1 VREARGG
8 EAAPVARPAR
18 GVGVER
24 EVSEMRRRLKPPAA
38 GGHDVEVARAVGR
51 REEEGESPA
60 VGRPHRRRDVLGGA
74 RRQNPQRRPDSNDVL
89 PGQPDH
95 LRAVEVGKGEAAS
108 VRRPHDLARPAETR
122 VAFRE
127 VHAGRC
133 DRRDRP
139 ALERHELDGARPEPA
154 TVVVHERDEPSVG
167 RPRRPV
173 VVRVRTAVLRQPSDR
188 ATRQIDRAEL
198 GVEPA
203 VLPARMTERGGEGEA
218 LPVRRPRQLRGGVAD
233 VGISSLRNASKSGS
247 VGADHVDVPAA
258 VHVPTAADESEP
270 LSVRRPDRIVALSN
284 DVVVRAVLGG
294 DAPRGAKTGRPS
306 PGPASQ
312 RSPRPS
318 APTVSSVGGSLTG

>member
-1 VREARGG
+1 MCFPGSRTTFVPSRSVKA
-8 EAAPVARPAR
+8 
-18 GVGVER
+18 
-24 EVSEMRRRLKPPAA
+24 RRRPSGAHTTSLGLRKP
-38 GGHDVEVARAVGR
+38 
-51 REEEGESPA
+51 ESP
-60 VGRPHRRRDVLGGA
+60 
-74 RRQNPQRRPDSNDVL
+74 S
-89 PGQPDH
+89 
-95 LRAVEVGKGEAAS
+95 
-108 VRRPHDLARPAETR
+108 
-122 VAFRE
+122 RE

-218 LPVRRPRQLRGGVAD
+218 LPVRRPRQLRSRVAD
-233 VGISSLRNASKSGS
+233 LGISSLRNASKSGS
-247 VGADHVDVPAA
+247 VGTYHVQVPAE
-258 VHVPTAADESEP
+258 VLVPTAADESEP

-306 PGPASQ
+306 PRPASQ